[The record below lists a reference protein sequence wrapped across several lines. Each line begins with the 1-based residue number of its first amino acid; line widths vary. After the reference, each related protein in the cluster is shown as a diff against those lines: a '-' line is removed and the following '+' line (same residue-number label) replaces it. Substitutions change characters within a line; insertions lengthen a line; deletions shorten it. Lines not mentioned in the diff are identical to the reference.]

1 MRVTRRAGLTLVEVV
16 ISVTLLAAGVAV
28 VAEALTAAIRA
39 SSHSEDRLAA
49 AAVADALRA
58 RLETG
63 EILAADASGDVATD
77 FPDCLPWW
85 TEAAADLPSAP
96 LSAEEQASAAALHHT
111 GRWGYEITVTN
122 TDHENLVEIAL
133 TVGWQRRG
141 TDHTLRVVR
150 LWNQWPEVGQ

>member
-1 MRVTRRAGLTLVEVV
+1 MRTTRRAGLTLVEVV

-49 AAVADALRA
+49 AAVADALLA

-63 EILAADASGDVATD
+63 EIQADDAAGDVATD

-85 TEAAADLPSAP
+85 SEEADDLPAAP
-96 LSAEEQASAAALHHT
+96 LTAEEQSGAAALHHA
-111 GRWGYEITVTN
+111 GRWSYEITVTA
-122 TDHENLVEIAL
+122 TDHENLVEIAV
-133 TVGWQRRG
+133 TVSWQRRG
-141 TDHTLRVVR
+141 ADHTLQVVR